1 MKAKII
7 ILLLGL
13 LLCFFVYPSAFI
25 YPKDTLPDNNDTRLI
40 AYIIGQV
47 QQNIIYHK
55 PLYLGTYFAPEP
67 NTLTYSDLF
76 LTTSL
81 LTLPLQLFTTHPILI
96 FNIAF
101 ILSFTLT
108 FYSSFQFFNY
118 LNKSVYLSLICA
130 IIFNLSGYHLHYYA
144 HLQVFS
150 FWLFFSALL
159 NLLKF
164 LKTNNKNFLHLFLIF
179 TTLQLAE
186 TIFSTYL
193 LFFTSLF
200 IALDIL
206 KKRRSTSQNRT
217 EHAHAPSVAREYGF
231 WRGSSFVIYPVMWP
245 FLLLPYAKTH
255 QLYEEASRSIRDAA
269 HFSLGLEEI
278 FTMYQSWTVIV
289 VVIASFLLKAW
300 QSIKTN
306 IKFSGS
312 PRRILLAKTKWCS
325 PKHIRFDSWQ
335 NIFLFSLIMSLG
347 PVLKIFNHTIKI
359 FGLPIPLPY
368 TIFYYLFPGFTG
380 FRTPSRFILL
390 VLFAICT
397 YIGIRTTPYF
407 KKLKIK
413 TQAII
418 AIFIFCLLCIE
429 ANLPLTGYPVNITPP
444 TIYKE
449 LKYLPNEAI
458 VLELPIK
465 LWNMPDHEIESI
477 RSLYSLEHKKRRL
490 GGFSGFA
497 TKNWINLVEEINT
510 NGLSPEIIQ
519 KLKNRGVTHIIQNNT
534 LQKI

>member
-1 MKAKII
+1 MKAKIAI
-7 ILLLGL
+7 FLLGL
-13 LLCFFVYPSAFI
+13 LLCFFVYPTAFI
-25 YPKDTLPDNNDTRLI
+25 YPKDTLQDNNDTRLI

-47 QQNIIYHK
+47 QQNIIYHM
-55 PLYLGTYFAPEP
+55 PLYFGTYFTPEP

-81 LTLPLQLFTTHPILI
+81 ITLPLHLFTTHPVLI
-96 FNIAF
+96 FNITF

-108 FYSSFQFFNY
+108 FYTSFQFFNY
-118 LNKSVYLSLICA
+118 LNKSFYPSLICA
-130 IIFNLSGYHLHYYA
+130 LIFNLSGYHLHYYA

-150 FWLFFSALL
+150 FWIFFSALL

-164 LKTNNKNFLHLFLIF
+164 LKSNKNIFLHLFFIF

-186 TIFSTYL
+186 TIFTTYL

-206 KKRRSTSQNRT
+206 KKRRNASQNRT

-231 WRGSSFVIYPVMWP
+231 WRGSSFVIYPITWS

-255 QLYEEASRSIRDAA
+255 LLYEEATRSIRDAA

-278 FTMYQSWTVIV
+278 FIMYQSWTIIII
-289 VVIASFLLKAW
+289 VIASLLLKNRL
-300 QSIKTN
+300 SIK
-306 IKFSGS
+306 IK
-312 PRRILLAKTKWCS
+312 ILPSTIYLL
-325 PKHIRFDSWQ
+325 F
-335 NIFLFSLIMSLG
+335 FSLIMSLG

-368 TIFYYLFPGFTG
+368 TLFYYLFPGFTG

-390 VLFAICT
+390 ALFAICT
-397 YIGIRTTPYF
+397 YIGMLIIPYF

-413 TQAII
+413 TQLILTT
-418 AIFIFCLLCIE
+418 FIFCLLCIE
-429 ANLPLTGYPVNITPP
+429 AKLPLSGYPVNITPP
-444 TIYKE
+444 TVYNE
-449 LKYLPNEAI
+449 LKNLTNNTTI
-458 VLELPIK
+458 LELPIK

-477 RSLYSLEHKKRRL
+477 RSLYSLEHKRRRL

-497 TKNWINLVEEINT
+497 TNNWINLVEEINT
-510 NGLSPEIIQ
+510 YGLTPEIIQ